1 MLQPA
6 CKLMHSRKVKVTPDP
21 QAWRQK
27 GHLKSYPLGL
37 GPLGQDG
44 GAKVIVMPTDCASVP
59 SPDPIKIGHY
69 ACSGS
74 SPEIYALFCIGIQN
88 WHTSAMYSSFECN
101 SHSGHQWF

>member
-21 QAWRQK
+21 QTWRQK

-37 GPLGQDG
+37 GPLDHDG
-44 GAKVIVMPTDCASVP
+44 GAKLIVP
-59 SPDPIKIGHY
+59 SPDPIMIGHY
-69 ACSGS
+69 AGSGS

-101 SHSGHQWF
+101 SHSDHQLF